1 MIEARAKS
9 AEAERPRSRSP
20 ERSRRAAAEIP
31 SILSEGSM
39 RVNRLALALTAY
51 VVLGAL
57 AWTTLTDEK
66 LRLVTLL
73 ILALFA
79 VKTVLRRR
87 DVMHPDGEDR

>member
-1 MIEARAKS
+1 
-9 AEAERPRSRSP
+9 
-20 ERSRRAAAEIP
+20 
-31 SILSEGSM
+31 M